1 MSAVD
6 TYQELTNGKMIEVFT
21 NLFELNKQ
29 KKELDDRIKVLEA
42 EYKPMIE
49 QANREELFYVLPNGQ
64 KFNIKKSERKGNI
77 NANRINTFLAEEGY
91 NMTTDGFRNKPTVV
105 FTLRVEKEEN
115 EKV

>member
-1 MSAVD
+1 MSVVD
-6 TYQELTNGKMIEVFT
+6 QYQELTNGKMIEVYT
-21 NLFELNKQ
+21 NLFELKKQ
-29 KKELDDRIKVLEA
+29 KKELDDRIKALEA

-64 KFNIKKSERKGNI
+64 KFNIKRAERKGALNVKMI
-77 NANRINTFLAEEGY
+77 NMFLDSEGY
-91 NMTTDGFRNKPTVV
+91 VHTDDDFRNNPTVV